1 MITPDTPLSQ
11 ILDDEVLGRFSGYFI
26 FDRDGNWER
35 KLRESFSTLREIEN
49 VYPSW
54 NAGDMA
60 YGLEAFRAQGER
72 REYPVYT
79 NSEVSLSPDKTD
91 VKLFHFRPDEKKRQK
106 KTVIIAPG
114 GAYGAVCSLVE
125 GFPVAAAFAEAG
137 VDAFCLNYRVG
148 APFPLFPKPMD
159 DMAAAVSFLM
169 KHSEEIGINMD
180 DYALVGFS
188 AGGHLSSIFA
198 TKERGWLHYGLPRPS
213 LVILNYP
220 MTDIWNNL
228 EGIGEPVRTMML
240 RGYFGDDF
248 SKETVDS
255 YSPFTLCDGDYP
267 PLFVRH
273 AEDDTTVP
281 VAFTDTFVRILEEKG
296 VRVDFL
302 KAENGM
308 HGYGLGTFS
317 GASGWVGSALTF
329 WNSLK

>member
-35 KLRESFSTLREIEN
+35 KLRENFATLGEIEKA
-49 VYPSW
+49 YPSW
-54 NAGDMA
+54 NALDMA
-60 YGLEAFRAQGER
+60 YGLEAFRAQGDR
-72 REYPVYT
+72 AEYSVYT
-79 NSEVSLSPDKTD
+79 MSGISLSPDKAD
-91 VKLFHFRPDEKKRQK
+91 VRLFHFRPDEKKRQK

-125 GFPVAAAFAEAG
+125 GFPVAAAFAGAG

-148 APFPLFPKPMD
+148 APYPLFPKPMD

-169 KHSEEIGINMD
+169 KHSGEIGINMD
-180 DYALVGFS
+180 DYAISGFS
-188 AGGHLSSIFA
+188 AGGHLASLFA
-198 TKERGWLHYGLPRPS
+198 TKERGYMHYGLPRPS

-220 MTDIWNNL
+220 MTDIWKNL

-248 SKETVDS
+248 SKEAVDS
-255 YSPFTLCDGDYP
+255 YSPVALCDTDYP
-267 PLFVRH
+267 PLFCAH

-281 VAFTDTFVRILEEKG
+281 VAFTETFVRILEEKG
-296 VRVDFL
+296 VRVCFL
-302 KAENGM
+302 KAESGM
-308 HGYGLGTFS
+308 HGYGLGTSS
-317 GASGWVGSALTF
+317 GAAGWVESAVSF
-329 WNSLK
+329 WNSLE